1 MTSAAPPEFIARLLY
16 PGAMSVLKSAAK
28 CVGAKVESKIFI
40 GMAAQTQ
47 DQTVPEKY
55 KRQLAD
61 AGKLLAS

>member
-1 MTSAAPPEFIARLLY
+1 
-16 PGAMSVLKSAAK
+16 MSVLKSAAK